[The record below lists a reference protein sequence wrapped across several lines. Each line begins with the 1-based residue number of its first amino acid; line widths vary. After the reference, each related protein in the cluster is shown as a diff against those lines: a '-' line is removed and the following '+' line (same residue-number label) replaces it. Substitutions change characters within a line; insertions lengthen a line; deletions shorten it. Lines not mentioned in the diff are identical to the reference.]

1 MVAGWIRP
9 FCRICAIYDFLLGLA
24 FLLAYKPIFAR
35 FGVTLPNHPAY
46 VQFAAAMV
54 TVIGIGFWYVAQA
67 PERNRDILK
76 LGLLVKVA
84 YVVIVF
90 GYYFKGEMPG
100 LWVPMGFVDF
110 VMLIGI
116 AAALRALP
124 ALRIVPGVAT
134 KGA

>member
-1 MVAGWIRP
+1 MVPGWVRP
-9 FCRICAIYDFLLGLA
+9 FCRICAIYDLALGIVFL
-24 FLLAYKPIFAR
+24 FAYKPILTQ

-100 LWVPMGFVDF
+100 MWVPMGIADF
-110 VMLIGI
+110 IMLAGIVM
-116 AAALRALP
+116 ALRAIP
-124 ALRIVPGVAT
+124 ASRSVPEVAA
-134 KGA
+134 K